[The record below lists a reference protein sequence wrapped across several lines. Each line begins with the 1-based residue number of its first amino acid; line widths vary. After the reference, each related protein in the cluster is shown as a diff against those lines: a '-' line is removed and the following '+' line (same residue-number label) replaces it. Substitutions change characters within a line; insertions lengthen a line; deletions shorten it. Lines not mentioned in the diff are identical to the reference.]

1 MDYSGVQTQFMNL
14 EIVGAGVFFSF
25 TSGFE
30 NFFIGWVCLPQS
42 QKHKL
47 WTYKTLKLV
56 VLLLF
61 HMRREILVS
70 LDHQKMGLWSRL
82 REKEKMKAMGLWI
95 PGILFV
101 SFLFRFK
108 IQGMSWYF
116 SFSVWLTLLSMTLSK
131 YQGFNG
137 KHRGKREKEKDLK
150 G

>member
-1 MDYSGVQTQFMNL
+1 MDYSGIQTQFMNL
-14 EIVGAGVFFSF
+14 EIVGAGVFFFFHFWFWKIFYWLSF
-25 TSGFE
+25 FASE
-30 NFFIGWVCLPQS
+30 S

-116 SFSVWLTLLSMTLSK
+116 SFSVWLALLSMTLSK
-131 YQGFNG
+131 YQGFQ
-137 KHRGKREKEKDLK
+137 KS
-150 G
+150 